1 MPSLSAGHRRRRVPD
16 AESSDEGDD
25 SPAPTDSR
33 ASGASKRART
43 GGQDISQLSDDDL
56 DQSTMNGISLR
67 QNGNGHSEG
76 GFQPGAI
83 TRVKVNNFV
92 TYEDAVFNP
101 GPNLNMV
108 IGPNGTGKSSLV
120 CAICIGLG
128 YGAANLG
135 RAAKFSEFVKHGK
148 DQATI
153 EIELQR
159 KPEDR
164 SNYIIK
170 VRITREG
177 DKRKWWINGSE
188 APLKNVQQLVRG
200 LGIQVDNLCQFLPQ
214 DRVSEFSGLSP
225 VALLHETQRAAAPP
239 EMLTWHDELKVLRKN
254 QKGIQLNLETDEE
267 ALRTQEERQEGLR
280 GDVERLQER
289 AQIQEKIAL
298 LETSVPF
305 VDYNVKRRR
314 YLECRETAKGA
325 KAQVVALEA
334 EFAPTVLAINDKEEY
349 HRKIDLAA
357 KERKKDLLNS
367 ERAADNF
374 FAQVE
379 EVNEGIKE
387 LEQKAKSERDG
398 EQKRKQQYAAIQQKI
413 AALEAQLKN
422 EPPAF
427 DGPEWNTKIRA
438 EEHKCREIEAEQRQV
453 TEKRE
458 DLDRQGLDVRARVGE
473 KERELAALDS
483 QQGKNISLLRS
494 ISRDA
499 ATAWE
504 WIQANRDKFE
514 KDVFGPPLIE
524 CRVKDPRYAN
534 AIEALFQKN
543 DFMVITAQTS
553 GDFKILDEQ
562 LLGSTN
568 LRLADINL
576 RTISRGL
583 SQVRSSPLSSQD
595 LQKLG
600 LDGWALDY
608 VDGPEPVLA
617 MLCGAVRLD
626 RIAVGLKDLS
636 ESQYNALTSSAV
648 STFVTGRSHYSIQR
662 RREYGP
668 GATSTTT
675 KSIQNARYWT
685 GQPIDTND
693 KNELEETLRG
703 LRENFQVMKVE
714 SGELKEKLRAL
725 SEQRST
731 ILETI
736 KILKAK
742 KNEAQLIAGRF
753 QALPGKIEREK
764 ENYQAMKLVSE
775 NYRARM
781 REIEAQTDELVLKKN
796 TLSIEYKALVQGIRT
811 AHLSLQEAKF
821 RLIEAASDV
830 ESLKEHSSDITRR
843 VHEERQNYERAND
856 EYKIVKA
863 QAIGVHDQCIA
874 ILAKGNDKEYYETI
888 DKDLTMEQLEQDID
902 AEKSKLDYIHD
913 GNPGALREF
922 ESRQVTI
929 DRLTATITSARAE
942 LASLDHSIATL
953 RAQWEPELDKLIASI
968 SAAFAHNF
976 EQIGCAGEV
985 GVHKDEDFDLWAI
998 EIRVKFR
1005 ENETLQQLDQHR
1017 QSGGERSVS
1026 TIFYLMALQSLAR
1039 SPFRVVDEINQGM
1052 DPRNERMVHERMV
1065 DIACRE
1071 HTSQYFLITPKLLT
1085 GLRYDRRMKVLC
1097 IASGEHMPKDHKTLD
1112 IKSVIASRRAIMLPV
1127 R

>member
-1 MPSLSAGHRRRRVPD
+1 MPSLSTGNRRRRVPD
-16 AESSDEGDD
+16 PESSDEGDD
-25 SPAPTDSR
+25 SPASTDPR
-33 ASGASKRART
+33 VSGASKRART
-43 GGQDISQLSDDDL
+43 GQDTSQLSDDDL
-56 DQSTMNGISLR
+56 DQSAMNGIALR
-67 QNGNGHSEG
+67 QNGKGHSQD

-188 APLKNVQQLVRG
+188 VPLKNVQQLVRG

-267 ALRTQEERQEGLR
+267 TLRTQEERQEGLR

-289 AQIQEKIAL
+289 AQIQDRVAL
-298 LETSVPF
+298 LESSVPF
-305 VDYNVKRRR
+305 VDYNVKRRH
-314 YLECRETAKGA
+314 YIECRERAREAKN
-325 KAQVVALEA
+325 QVVALEA
-334 EFAPTVLAINDKEEY
+334 EFAPTVQAVNNKEEY
-349 HRKIDLAA
+349 YRRIDVAV

-379 EVNEGIKE
+379 VANEGIKE

-398 EQKRKQQYAAIQQKI
+398 EQKRKQQHAVIKEKI

-427 DGPEWNTKIRA
+427 DGPEWNAKIRA

-458 DLDRQGLDVRARVGE
+458 DLDRQGLDVKARVGE
-473 KERELAALDS
+473 KERELATLNS

-504 WIQANRDKFE
+504 WIQANRNKFE

-534 AIEALFQKN
+534 AIESLFQKN

-553 GDFKILDEQ
+553 ADFKILDEH
-562 LLGSTN
+562 LLGASN

-576 RTISRGL
+576 RTVSRSLG
-583 SQVRSSPLSSQD
+583 QVRNSPMPTHELE
-595 LQKLG
+595 KLG

-608 VDGPEPVLA
+608 VDGPEPVLS

-626 RIAVGLKDLS
+626 RIAVGLKDLN

-648 STFVTGRSHYSIQR
+648 ATFVTGRSHYSVQR

-693 KNELEETLRG
+693 KHELEETLKA
-703 LRENFQVMKVE
+703 LRENFGVMKVE
-714 SGELKEKLRAL
+714 SGVLKEKLRAL

-764 ENYQAMKLVSE
+764 ENFQAMKLVSD

-781 REIEAQTDELVLKKN
+781 REVEAQTDELVLKKN

-843 VHEERQNYERAND
+843 VQQERQNYERANE
-856 EYKIVKA
+856 EYKNVKA
-863 QAIGVHDQCIA
+863 QAIAVHNQCIS
-874 ILAKGNDKEYYETI
+874 ILAEGNNKEYFETI
-888 DKDLTMEQLEQDID
+888 DKDLTIEQLEQDID

-929 DRLTATITSARAE
+929 DRLTTTITSARAE
-942 LASLDHSIATL
+942 LTSVDHSIATL
-953 RAQWEPELDKLIASI
+953 RARWEPELDKLIASI

-1097 IASGEHMPKDHKTLD
+1097 IASGEHMPRDHRTLD
-1112 IKSVIASRRAIMLPV
+1112 IRSVIASRRAIMMPV
-1127 R
+1127 M

>member
-16 AESSDEGDD
+16 PESSDEGDD
-25 SPAPTDSR
+25 SPAPTDTR
-33 ASGASKRART
+33 ENGASKRART
-43 GGQDISQLSDDDL
+43 GEQDTSQLSDDDL
-56 DQSTMNGISLR
+56 DQSTMNGTGLHP
-67 QNGNGHSEG
+67 NGNGHSEG

-164 SNYIIK
+164 SNYIVK

-188 APLKNVQQLVRG
+188 APLKSVQQLVRG

-267 ALRTQEERQEGLR
+267 TLRTQEERQEGLR

-298 LETSVPF
+298 LESSVPF
-305 VDYNVKRRR
+305 VEYNNKRRH
-314 YLECRETAKGA
+314 YIECREKAKEA
-325 KAQVVALEA
+325 KSQVVALEA
-334 EFAPTVLAINDKEEY
+334 EFAPTVQAVNNKEEY
-349 HRKIDLAA
+349 HRRIDLAV
-357 KERKKDLLNS
+357 KERKKDLQNS

-379 EVNEGIKE
+379 EANEGIKD

-398 EQKRKQQYAAIQQKI
+398 EQKRKQQYTAIQQKI
-413 AALEAQLKN
+413 AGLEAQLKN

-504 WIQANRDKFE
+504 WIQANRSKFE
-514 KDVFGPPLIE
+514 KDVYGPPLIE

-543 DFMVITAQTS
+543 DFMAITAQTS

-562 LLGSTN
+562 LLGAAN

-576 RTISRGL
+576 RTVSRSLGQ
-583 SQVRSSPLSSQD
+583 SRNSPMPTHE

-600 LDGWALDY
+600 LDGWAIDY

-626 RIAVGLKDLS
+626 RIAVGLNDLN

-648 STFVTGRSHYSIQR
+648 STFVTGRSHYSVQR

-693 KNELEETLRG
+693 KHELEETVKG
-703 LRENFQVMKVE
+703 LRENFEVMKVD
-714 SGELKEKLRAL
+714 SGKLKEKLREL
-725 SEQRST
+725 SEQRSS
-731 ILETI
+731 ILEAI

-764 ENYQAMKLVSE
+764 ENYQAMKLVSD

-781 REIEAQTDELVLKKN
+781 REIEAQSDELVLKKN

-830 ESLKEHSSDITRR
+830 ESLKEHSSDITQRLA
-843 VHEERQNYERAND
+843 EERQNFERANQ
-856 EYKIVKA
+856 EYKNGRA
-863 QAIGVHDQCIA
+863 QALAVHGQCIS
-874 ILAKGNDKEYYETI
+874 ILEACSNKEYFETI
-888 DKDLTMEQLEQDID
+888 DKDLTIEQLDQDID

-922 ESRQVTI
+922 ESRQVAI
-929 DRLTATITSARAE
+929 DRLTATITSARTE
-942 LASLDHSIATL
+942 LASVDSSIATL

-1052 DPRNERMVHERMV
+1052 DPRNERMEDEGVVYCEWGAYAQGPQDAGYQVGDCESAGH
-1065 DIACRE
+1065 
-1071 HTSQYFLITPKLLT
+1071 
-1085 GLRYDRRMKVLC
+1085 YD
-1097 IASGEHMPKDHKTLD
+1097 AG
-1112 IKSVIASRRAIMLPV
+1112 AV
-1127 R
+1127 RG